1 MNIPVRRPVQG
12 RSPEPTFAGR
22 RKCMN
27 RSSLTPEHDW
37 LLASYLTN
45 SGAGSDTLS
54 RKQELYT
61 YTIHVD
67 KYTLTKNICP
77 MR

>member
-12 RSPEPTFAGR
+12 RSPEPTSTGR

-37 LLASYLTN
+37 LLASNLTN
-45 SGAGSDTLS
+45 SGAGSESLS
-54 RKQELYT
+54 GERNRYKRDFQK
-61 YTIHVD
+61 HAVM
-67 KYTLTKNICP
+67 KFS
-77 MR
+77 